1 MRDPSSEQLNDQ
13 DEQKKSDSR
22 EKFKQIKKKT
32 SAEIENPVHRCLR
45 DLSRNLGPVF
55 SLRLGSC
62 RAVIVTSA
70 SAAEEFLSHEN
81 DVIFANR
88 PNSTLGKYVAY
99 NNTAI
104 IVAPYGDHW
113 RNLRRICSLEIFS
126 AARLKESFEIR
137 RDEVRSLVRTIHK
150 AASGGGGN
158 DFVRMELRPLLSGF
172 TLNVIMRMMAGKRYY
187 GGEDNAEAKEVRE
200 LISET
205 FELAGFTYVGDFLPI
220 LKLFDFD
227 GYVKR
232 VKKLGSRLD
241 KFMQELVD
249 EHRRNR
255 GQTEFKNTMITH
267 LLTLQETQPEYY
279 TDEIIKGLVMVM
291 IDAGTDTTAVTLEW
305 AMANLLNHPDVLA
318 KAKTELN
325 NVVSSEGRLMEE
337 SDTSTCTYLNN
348 VISETLRLYPAGP
361 MLVPHASSV
370 DCKVAGYDIPRGT
383 WLFVNAWAIQRDPKV
398 WDEPEAF
405 KPERFD
411 NEEWKT
417 TKRGNFLPFGI
428 GRRACPGMGLAQILL
443 SSALGSLIQCF
454 DWERDEDIAVDMS
467 EGTGLTMPKVACSG
481 AVHCQLMDS
490 VHPGAVPMHKVN
502 FDAKSEYEMI
512 QNYKVLQDVFNKLK
526 ITKHIE
532 VSKLVKGRPLDNLE
546 FMQWMKKYC
555 DSVNGSQL
563 HNYHALERREAC
575 KGGKEATK
583 RAAATQQSAKSSSVG
598 PRPSSSNGTRKHEAP
613 SSGNQHSSK
622 APSSKQSK
630 PVTAAYDEKITELKL
645 YIDSLEKERDFYFS
659 KLRDVE
665 ILCQNPDTDN
675 LPLVGSIKRI
685 LYAADGEDVGGGG
698 AEATETQTLRPIA
711 ESSSEERR
719 SSGLESQKRKLI
731 VNHDVDAAAVTTL
744 SPRQRLSDSTDVKCS
759 GSSPL
764 LTC

>member
-1 MRDPSSEQLNDQ
+1 
-13 DEQKKSDSR
+13 
-22 EKFKQIKKKT
+22 
-32 SAEIENPVHRCLR
+32 
-45 DLSRNLGPVF
+45 
-55 SLRLGSC
+55 
-62 RAVIVTSA
+62 
-70 SAAEEFLSHEN
+70 
-81 DVIFANR
+81 
-88 PNSTLGKYVAY
+88 
-99 NNTAI
+99 
-104 IVAPYGDHW
+104 
-113 RNLRRICSLEIFS
+113 
-126 AARLKESFEIR
+126 
-137 RDEVRSLVRTIHK
+137 
-150 AASGGGGN
+150 
-158 DFVRMELRPLLSGF
+158 MELRPLLSGF

-467 EGTGLTMPKVACSG
+467 EGTGLTMPKV
-481 AVHCQLMDS
+481 
-490 VHPGAVPMHKVN
+490 VPLV
-502 FDAKSEYEMI
+502 AKCKSSPI
-512 QNYKVLQDVFNKLK
+512 
-526 ITKHIE
+526 
-532 VSKLVKGRPLDNLE
+532 LDN
-546 FMQWMKKYC
+546 
-555 DSVNGSQL
+555 V
-563 HNYHALERREAC
+563 
-575 KGGKEATK
+575 
-583 RAAATQQSAKSSSVG
+583 V
-598 PRPSSSNGTRKHEAP
+598 
-613 SSGNQHSSK
+613 
-622 APSSKQSK
+622 
-630 PVTAAYDEKITELKL
+630 V
-645 YIDSLEKERDFYFS
+645 
-659 KLRDVE
+659 
-665 ILCQNPDTDN
+665 
-675 LPLVGSIKRI
+675 
-685 LYAADGEDVGGGG
+685 
-698 AEATETQTLRPIA
+698 
-711 ESSSEERR
+711 
-719 SSGLESQKRKLI
+719 
-731 VNHDVDAAAVTTL
+731 
-744 SPRQRLSDSTDVKCS
+744 
-759 GSSPL
+759 
-764 LTC
+764 